1 MCEHDIT
8 FRRSRSGKRLSKP
21 PYYTQL
27 TIKEVKLLV
36 PMVPSHKNQG
46 AETYPAHLTSMFM
59 F

>member
-8 FRRSRSGKRLSKP
+8 LRRSRSGKRLSQP
-21 PYYTQL
+21 PYYTLL
-27 TIKEVKLLV
+27 TIKELKFLV

-46 AETYPAHLTSMFM
+46 AKTYPAHLTSMFM